1 MLEKDS
7 RTNRAAQIGQKD
19 KGNSSLPVKR
29 TLGSV
34 FVNSTLI
41 ATLMMAQ
48 SIFGLVYRNLTYP
61 TNELI
66 LAFVPND
73 VVNLLIGLPILLIS
87 MWLTS
92 RSKLLGLLFWPGALF
107 YVLYNYFIYVF
118 AMPLNVAFLINLI
131 LVTMSAYALVDLVA
145 RIDGEAV
152 HQRLSGAVPE
162 RLAGIILIGLGLL
175 FLLRVVGIFIGAI
188 FNQTSIPETEL
199 ALNISDFLISPAPII
214 GGVLLWRRK
223 SFGYV
228 TGLGLLFQ
236 QSMLFIG
243 LIAVLVLQP
252 FIIDVP
258 IAIVDVIVVAIMGLV
273 CFIPFVLF
281 TRGVLSKDNS

>member
-7 RTNRAAQIGQKD
+7 RINHAARNTKKDIG
-19 KGNSSLPVKR
+19 NLMLPVKR
-29 TLGSV
+29 TLGPV
-34 FVNSTLI
+34 FVNSIIIAALI
-41 ATLMMAQ
+41 TAQ
-48 SIFGLVYRNLTYP
+48 AILGLVHRDLTYP

-73 VVNLLIGLPILLIS
+73 VVNLLIGLPILIIS
-87 MWLTS
+87 MWLTF
-92 RSKLLGLLFWPGALF
+92 RGKLLGLLFWPGALF
-107 YVLYNYFIYVF
+107 YVLYNYLVYIF

-131 LVTMSAYALVDLVA
+131 LVTLSAYALADLVA
-145 RIDGEAV
+145 RIDGAAV
-152 HQRLSGAVPE
+152 RQRLSGAVPE
-162 RLAGIILIGLGLL
+162 RLAGAVLIGLGLL
-175 FLLRVVGIFIGAI
+175 FLLRVVGIFMGAI

-223 SFGYV
+223 AFGYV

-252 FIIDVP
+252 FMIDIP
-258 IAIVDVIVVAIMGLV
+258 FASVDVIVVAVMGLV
-273 CFIPFVLF
+273 CFVPFVLF
-281 TRGVLSKDNS
+281 ARGVLVKDNS